1 MSCCVYVC
9 IHNKR
14 RFVTTC
20 TLYIY
25 ICTHTNKKTFVD
37 SSVKIVQT
45 LGHDDMVDALLMI
58 VVDGEWILKNIKY
71 IEMAQE
77 RFTAGLLIPV
87 LEAEVK

>member
-1 MSCCVYVC
+1 
-9 IHNKR
+9 
-14 RFVTTC
+14 
-20 TLYIY
+20 
-25 ICTHTNKKTFVD
+25 
-37 SSVKIVQT
+37 
-45 LGHDDMVDALLMI
+45 MVDALLMI